1 MMASQ
6 TTRPQAAGTKK
17 PLPAS
22 KPDYV
27 VKAATPS
34 GQQPVPQAPA
44 QQNS

>member
-1 MMASQ
+1 MAQ
-6 TTRPQAAGTKK
+6 GTK

-34 GQQPVPQAPA
+34 GQRPVPQVGVK
-44 QQNS
+44 QSG